1 MEPAVRKVLDEI
13 RPAIQSDGGDIE
25 LVAVDA
31 SSGVVTVRLHG
42 ACVGCSLA
50 AITLKA
56 GVERMLRQ
64 RVPGVTR
71 VETAVSATA

>member
-1 MEPAVRKVLDEI
+1 MESEVRQVLDEI
-13 RPAIQSDGGDIE
+13 RPAIQSDGGDLE
-25 LVAVDA
+25 LVSVEE

-56 GVERMLRQ
+56 GVERTLKAK
-64 RVPGVTR
+64 VPRVTR
-71 VETAVSATA
+71 VEAV

>member
-1 MEPAVRKVLDEI
+1 MESAVRNVIDQL

-25 LVAVDA
+25 LVSVDA
-31 SSGVVTVRLHG
+31 ASGVVTVRLHG

-56 GVERMLRQ
+56 GVERTLRQ
-64 RVPGVTR
+64 QVPGVNR
-71 VETAVSATA
+71 VELAEAG